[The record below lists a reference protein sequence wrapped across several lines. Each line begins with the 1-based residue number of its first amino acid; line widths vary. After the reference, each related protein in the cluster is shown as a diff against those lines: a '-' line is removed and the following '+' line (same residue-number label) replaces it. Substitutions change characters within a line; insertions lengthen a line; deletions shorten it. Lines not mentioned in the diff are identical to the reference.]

1 MSDPIGASNA
11 RAMGN
16 YGLASS
22 LSGRPNLDSYGDDDM
37 PEPPS
42 PAEYRRKLK
51 WRVLRWTVAALLF
64 LAVIYHI

>member
-1 MSDPIGASNA
+1 MGDPIGASNA

-22 LSGRPNLDSYGDDDM
+22 LNGGTDLDSYGDDDM
-37 PEPPS
+37 PPP
-42 PAEYRRKLK
+42 PTRAEYRRRLI
-51 WRVLRWTVAALLF
+51 WRIVRWTIVALLF